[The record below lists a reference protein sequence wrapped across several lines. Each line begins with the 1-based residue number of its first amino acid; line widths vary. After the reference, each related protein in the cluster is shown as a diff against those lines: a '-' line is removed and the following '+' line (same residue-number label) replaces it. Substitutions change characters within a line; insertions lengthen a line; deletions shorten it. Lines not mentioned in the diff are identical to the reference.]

1 MAFRKLSA
9 SFIVLV
15 LLALAVSDIFSEVLN
30 TVCIVF
36 QKREMMNCTVISLVC
51 VSNHGSGRHTVVL
64 VELHSRTHWCELRG
78 MQARFVL
85 GEDEWS
91 LFAVRM
97 SDPEEGQQV
106 LTFT

>member
-1 MAFRKLSA
+1 MAFQKLSA
-9 SFIVLV
+9 NFTVLIF
-15 LLALAVSDIFSEVLN
+15 LTFTVSDIFSEVIN

-36 QKREMMNCTVISLVC
+36 RTCEIMNCTVIPLVC

-91 LFAVRM
+91 LFAVCM